1 MLTKNIFI
9 KFSVITILLI
19 LVSPIFF
26 PNFSSV
32 ICDSEKEY
40 TYYGVIPNKICQY
53 VLNDSARPELGYIF
67 RQDVDTV
74 RTKVLVAITATK
86 NNTNVRVYNIS
97 NNSLVSQANL
107 NAMQK
112 LFVLFP
118 NGSMFKVVS
127 DKYAS
132 VMLLNFP
139 NIPPNSSPN
148 VRDPMP
154 TTFQASID
162 GTYVGKEF
170 IFMASWNPGAGLWQS
185 YRIFAVEKAD
195 IKVTDENGNKQNYS
209 LLTNSYKDIALNTYV
224 SYMVASTGNIMIQSR
239 ENLGRGNSRLYFF
252 VPSAEGG
259 FVGKTF
265 YTSSTTD
272 WDSTED
278 YGFRISATQDSKV
291 TIWDLNAKG
300 KIMDLT
306 VKGGEGTCIK
316 PKAEAVLMQS
326 TEPITL
332 EWLANG
338 STTRRTAGDAYGAG
352 IAYIGVRPNEETL
365 FFIPTNSTNEAYIF
379 AYNRTTV
386 TIDDNLVTIKMGSQ
400 YLLTTPGKHK
410 IISDQNIVIEIISWP
425 LYPSFQG
432 LGFEGVE
439 IPCIQLV
446 GVVPNVTLTPLEETS
461 QTIYIILGIVI
472 AAFVAGFGYFFM
484 KRRAK

>member
-32 ICDSEKEY
+32 ICDSEEEY

-53 VLNDSARPELGYIF
+53 VLNDTLRPELGYIL

-74 RTKVLVAITATK
+74 RTKVLVAITATE
-86 NNTNVRVYNIS
+86 NNTNVRVYNVN
-97 NNSLVSQANL
+97 NNSLVSQAYL
-107 NAMQK
+107 DAMQK

-118 NGSMFKVVS
+118 NGSIFKVVT

-154 TTFQASID
+154 TTFQSSID
-162 GTYVGKEF
+162 GAYVGKEF

-185 YRIFAVEKAD
+185 YRIFALEKAD
-195 IKVTDENGNKQNYS
+195 VKVTDENGNEQDHS
-209 LLTNSYKDIALNTYV
+209 LLANSYRDIALNTYV
-224 SYMVASTGNIMIQSR
+224 SYRVASTGNIMIQSR
-239 ENLGRGNSRLYFF
+239 ENLGRGNSRFYYF

-259 FVGKTF
+259 FVGRVF

-272 WDSTED
+272 WDAKED
-278 YGFRISATQDSKV
+278 YGYRISALEDAKVKVFDLETKRLITQLSVEGGSGVAFKPSA
-291 TIWDLNAKG
+291 NA
-300 KIMDLT
+300 M
-306 VKGGEGTCIK
+306 
-316 PKAEAVLMQS
+316 AVQS
-326 TEPITL
+326 DKPITL
-332 EWLANG
+332 AWLCNG
-338 STTRRTAGDAYGAG
+338 STIRLSAGDAYGSA
-352 IAYIGVRPNEETL
+352 IVYIGVRPNEETI
-365 FFIPTNSTNEAYIF
+365 FFLPTNSTVETYIF

-386 TIDDNLVTIKMGSQ
+386 TLDDNSVTMEAGSQ
-400 YLLTTPGKHK
+400 YLLTAPGTHK
-410 IISDQNIVIEIISWP
+410 IISNQNIIIEMISWP

-432 LGFEGVE
+432 LFFEGVE

-446 GVVPNVTLTPLEETS
+446 GVVPNVTLTSLEETS
-461 QTIYIILGIVI
+461 QTMYIIIGVAI
-472 AAFVAGFGYFFM
+472 AAFAVGFGYFFM
-484 KRRAK
+484 KRRVK